1 MAYGPLYEVPEDS
14 MRAARGKVAALEK
27 AITEALRAAK
37 YQVVHPDPKCR
48 FKDELAKL
56 SEVLTAFAKYFP
68 RLSR

>member
-1 MAYGPLYEVPEDS
+1 VAYGPLYEVPEDS

-48 FKDELAKL
+48 FKDELAKI
-56 SEVLTAFAKYFP
+56 V
-68 RLSR
+68 